1 MKREDAIAIADR
13 AAASVLGTT
22 AARVAGF
29 AASYDLSASVLVQFL
44 ESNPDLAP
52 GARAETLYLF
62 ANGFSK
68 KPRPPAFDKHAV
80 PFEVFVAVWSALL
93 PYVTRHAEDEAERA
107 RARQAS
113 LPKKFGGRTFAD
125 RAPGFGASDD
135 AFADRGGWLKKD

>member
-1 MKREDAIAIADR
+1 MKRDDAIALADR

-29 AASYDLSASVLVQFL
+29 AAAWDVSPGVLGQFL
-44 ESNPDLAP
+44 EANR
-52 GARAETLYLF
+52 GAGAEALYLF
-62 ANGFSK
+62 ANASSK

-80 PFEVFVAVWSALL
+80 PFEVFVAVWSALS
-93 PYVTRHAEDEAERA
+93 PYVTRHEEAEAERA
-107 RARQAS
+107 RARQAA